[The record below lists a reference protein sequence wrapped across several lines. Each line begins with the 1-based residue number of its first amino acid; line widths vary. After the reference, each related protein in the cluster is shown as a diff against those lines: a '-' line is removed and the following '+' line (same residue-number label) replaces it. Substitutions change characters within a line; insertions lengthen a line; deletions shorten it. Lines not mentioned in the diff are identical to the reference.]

1 MVKAERETRHPA
13 CTTRFLGA
21 VTIASLMALST
32 QAGATDADEDGCYAT
47 PSGCV
52 DMTGNWSSN
61 GDRFTSRYENNCGG
75 RIVINHCNYR
85 SGKSPDCGQNGLR
98 AGRSTSWSTYEATGK
113 YEAEWIGSLQA
124 GNDWVCVNKSGGWD
138 VGN

>member
-1 MVKAERETRHPA
+1 MTKEETRQSN
-13 CTTRFLGA
+13 RYRRLLGA

-32 QAGATDADEDGCYAT
+32 NANATDADEDGCYAT

-52 DMTGNWSSN
+52 DMTGSWNSS
-61 GDRFTSRYENNCGG
+61 GSQFTSRYENNCGG
-75 RIVINHCNYR
+75 RIIMNHCNYR
-85 SGKSPDCGQNGLR
+85 TGKSPDCGQNGVRSGR
-98 AGRSTSWSTYEATGK
+98 AITWSTYDATGK